1 MFTKLRERVEGL
13 PLRDKA
19 LRASDIKFRM
29 LATTTESAMFT
40 CWGERLLLRVAD
52 RELSRI
58 KKTAVGKTV
67 RSEQTATYARIC

>member
-1 MFTKLRERVEGL
+1 MFTKPRERVEGL

-19 LRASDIKFRM
+19 LRASDTKFRM

-58 KKTAVGKTV
+58 KTRGGRTV
-67 RSEQTATYARIC
+67 RPEQKDRYSSVR

>member
-1 MFTKLRERVEGL
+1 MFTKPRERVDGL

-19 LRASDIKFRM
+19 LRASDTKFRM

-52 RELSRI
+52 RELRRI
-58 KKTAVGKTV
+58 KSRGGKTV
-67 RSEQTATYARIC
+67 TTEQPATYARIC

>member
-1 MFTKLRERVEGL
+1 MFTKPRERAARL

-19 LRASDIKFRM
+19 LRASDTKFRM

-52 RELSRI
+52 LELRRI
-58 KKTAVGKTV
+58 KNRRGTP
-67 RSEQTATYARIC
+67 EQTATYARIC